1 MPSGSVLHVDPEAA
15 AREALR
21 EALADS
27 SLEVRSAASLA
38 AGADAL
44 EEETPTC
51 LVAEHD
57 LQDGTGL
64 ELVSRV
70 RETSPDV
77 GCVVYTDAPR
87 DAVAAADDDVLAE
100 YVPKEPSAS
109 VDRLASVVRTTADRR
124 TQTAYPLPD
133 DEAERLEVL
142 EAYDL
147 ESPALQRALG
157 RVAELATTH
166 FGLPLAAVSYLSADS
181 QEFLVCE
188 GDDWEAVS
196 REETVC
202 TYTILE
208 PGVTVIEDLAEDPR
222 FVANEALEELGI
234 RFYAGV
240 PLTDPG
246 GRPLGT
252 LCVYDDSPRTFDAD
266 EEAYLTLLA
275 EEATQWLEAFGR
287 DGDPAAAG
295 APAGGETA
303 GEEPDAGAPAGG
315 APVDGTPAEDATTG
329 ETNDDASG
337 GASR

>member
-1 MPSGSVLHVDPEAA
+1 MPSGSVLHVDPEPA

-21 EALADS
+21 EALADT
-27 SLEVRSAASLA
+27 SLEVRTAASLA

-44 EEETPTC
+44 AEETPAC

-57 LQDGTGL
+57 LEDGSGL
-64 ELVSRV
+64 DLVGRV

-77 GCVVYTDAPR
+77 GCVIYTDAPR
-87 DAVAAADDDVLAE
+87 EAVASAADAVIAE
-100 YVPKEPSAS
+100 YVPKEAPAA

-133 DEAERLEVL
+133 DEPERLEAL
-142 EAYDL
+142 ETYAL

-157 RVAELATTH
+157 RVAELATAH
-166 FGLPLAAVSYLSADS
+166 YDVPLAAVSYLSADS

-188 GDDWEAVS
+188 GDDWDAVS

-208 PGVTVIEDLAEDPR
+208 PGVTVIEDLAADPR
-222 FVANEALEELGI
+222 FVANETLEELGI

-240 PLTDPG
+240 PLTDPA

-252 LCVYDDSPRTFDAD
+252 LCVYDDAPRPFDAD
-266 EEAYLTLLA
+266 EEAYLALLA
-275 EEATQWLEAFGR
+275 DEAAQWLEACGR
-287 DGDPAAAG
+287 DGDPPG
-295 APAGGETA
+295 A
-303 GEEPDAGAPAGG
+303 D
-315 APVDGTPAEDATTG
+315 DSTTG
-329 ETNDDASG
+329 EGTDDAPG
-337 GASR
+337 GAS